1 MSKTSI
7 SKKYLEV
14 LPNDKNI
21 THLKVELYYDLGGMN
36 YFSGSV
42 EGRGIKLSVSP
53 VQRSE
58 RENGIV
64 MESYTA
70 FSGFKKLLKEM
81 ARFNQKTCNTFVL
94 SETEEEEI
102 IKVVLNHN
110 WLKLK

>member
-53 VQRSE
+53 VQRS
-58 RENGIV
+58 NG
-64 MESYTA
+64 
-70 FSGFKKLLKEM
+70 KLH
-81 ARFNQKTCNTFVL
+81 
-94 SETEEEEI
+94 SI
-102 IKVVLNHN
+102 
-110 WLKLK
+110 

>member
-1 MSKTSI
+1 MSKTTI
-7 SKKYLEV
+7 TKKYLEV

-42 EGRGIKLSVSP
+42 EGRGIKLSICP

-64 MESYTA
+64 VESYTA

-81 ARFNQKTCNTFVL
+81 ARFNQKTCNTFIL
-94 SETEEEEI
+94 SETEEQEM
-102 IKVVLNHN
+102 IKIVLNHN

>member
-1 MSKTSI
+1 MSKTTI
-7 SKKYLEV
+7 TKKYLEV

-42 EGRGIKLSVSP
+42 EGRGIKLSISP

-64 MESYTA
+64 VESYTA

-81 ARFNQKTCNTFVL
+81 TRFNQKTCNTFVL
-94 SETEEEEI
+94 SETEEQEM
-102 IKVVLNHN
+102 IKIVLNHN

>member
-1 MSKTSI
+1 
-7 SKKYLEV
+7 
-14 LPNDKNI
+14 
-21 THLKVELYYDLGGMN
+21 
-36 YFSGSV
+36 
-42 EGRGIKLSVSP
+42 
-53 VQRSE
+53 
-58 RENGIV
+58 

>member
-1 MSKTSI
+1 MSKTTI
-7 SKKYLEV
+7 TKKYLEV

-42 EGRGIKLSVSP
+42 EGRGIKLSISP

-64 MESYTA
+64 VESYTA

-81 ARFNQKTCNTFVL
+81 ARFNQKTCNTFIL
-94 SETEEEEI
+94 SETEEQEM
-102 IKVVLNHN
+102 IKIVLNHN